1 MDSITRNLSECEMKD
16 ALEAKNASKSLNSSA
31 PSEADLNHLAS
42 LEQIA
47 DTLIGEGMYEEALDK
62 AEEIFNLRCSLYGEK
77 HPDTIFSLTRLYMI
91 LCPLGRNDEAM
102 EVFKK
107 EIELCLNITDESNPE
122 HC

>member
-16 ALEAKNASKSLNSSA
+16 ALEAENESKSLNSSA
-31 PSEADLNHLAS
+31 LSEADLNHLAS

-47 DTLIGEGMYEEALDK
+47 DSLIGEGRYEEALEK
-62 AEEIFNLRCSLYGEK
+62 AEEIFNLRCSLYGEN

-107 EIELCLNITDESNPE
+107 EIELCLNIT
-122 HC
+122 